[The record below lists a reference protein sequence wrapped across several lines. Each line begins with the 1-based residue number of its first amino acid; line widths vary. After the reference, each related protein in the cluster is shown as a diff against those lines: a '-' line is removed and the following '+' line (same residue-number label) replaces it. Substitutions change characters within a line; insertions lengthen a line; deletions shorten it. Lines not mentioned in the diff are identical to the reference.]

1 MKDMNQAAK
10 NVVTNDKDAYSAYQ
24 NSAYYYINNT
34 RPHEGAY
41 QYESNSAHTI
51 AVPSRGDVY
60 DKEQMKIM
68 WKKERNRLAAKKSRD
83 KRAIQI
89 RDLEYRDRQ
98 MTENIKVYK
107 ECVRDYD
114 NILFE
119 LFGYLEYILDRNRD
133 ENRDDLI
140 LLFDCMCKL
149 KKSGKEPYLY
159 LVDVSGLV
167 ERPLRVTNERIDSL
181 TCRIRE
187 SLREFLSR
195 KSSI

>member
-1 MKDMNQAAK
+1 MKDMNQATK
-10 NVVTNDKDAYSAYQ
+10 NIATKDDTYSTYQ

-34 RPHEGAY
+34 HSHESAY
-41 QYESNSAHTI
+41 QYESNSSHAI

-89 RDLEYRDRQ
+89 RDLELRDRQ
-98 MTENIKVYK
+98 MAENIKIYK

-133 ENRDDLI
+133 ENRDDFI

-159 LVDVSGLV
+159 LVEASDLV
-167 ERPLRVTNERIDSL
+167 ENPLRVTNERIDSL

-187 SLREFLSR
+187 SLREFLSK
-195 KSSI
+195 KSTI